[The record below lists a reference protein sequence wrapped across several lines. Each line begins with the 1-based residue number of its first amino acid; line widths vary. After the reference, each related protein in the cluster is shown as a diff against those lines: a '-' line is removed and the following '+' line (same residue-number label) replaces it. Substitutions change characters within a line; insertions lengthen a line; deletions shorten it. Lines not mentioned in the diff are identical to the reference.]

1 MSEEK
6 FIFPSLAHTNTKSIS
21 GSDSGALR
29 WRREGVA
36 VVGGGGVTTGF
47 SIIHLFAA
55 EGITVPSILICAEL
69 KAVTTTQI
77 QRLPILAHKTR
88 WNVFFWL
95 EGSST
100 KSIPCSLFFLYADG
114 FKSYLFT
121 TWEI

>member
-1 MSEEK
+1 MSEEE

-29 WRREGVA
+29 WRRRGGGGGW
-36 VVGGGGVTTGF
+36 GGGGVTTGF

-55 EGITVPSILICAEL
+55 EGITAPSILICAEL

-88 WNVFFWL
+88 WNVFLWL

-100 KSIPCSLFFLYADG
+100 KSIPCFLLYADG
-114 FKSYLFT
+114 LKSHLFT